1 MLPKNRVDVATEK
14 LKNHPSVKLI
24 SDNINL
30 SLDDILREVVNFN
43 SAKNDNSNISTL
55 CLKNVW
61 IYTALS

>member
-14 LKNHPSVKLI
+14 LKNHLSVKLI
-24 SDNINL
+24 RDNINL

-55 CLKNVW
+55 CRKNVW